1 MDDPKNLFGDIKR
14 ARKEMEH
21 LMQHVF
27 GQPHPLLRP
36 LQGKWRPNVDVFE
49 CEESVVLVA
58 ELAGVVR
65 EDISLVFD
73 EGKLY
78 IRGIRRDNSPYEN
91 RKYCQMEISY
101 DEFERV
107 IYMPDNIDI
116 HKITA
121 KLNNGLMIV
130 EAPKIEPDTPQSHQV
145 EIR

>member
-1 MDDPKNLFGDIKR
+1 
-14 ARKEMEH
+14 
-21 LMQHVF
+21 MQHVF

-49 CEESVVLVA
+49 CEESVVIIA
-58 ELAGVVR
+58 ELAGVMR

-78 IRGIRRDNSPYEN
+78 IRGIRRDSAPYKS
-91 RKYCQMEISY
+91 RKYCQMEICY

-107 IYMPDNIDI
+107 IYMPDTIDVDG
-116 HKITA
+116 ITA

-130 EAPKIEPDTPQSHQV
+130 EAPKKKPDSPQGHQV